1 MLLSNYNYDNCR
13 LFSYVPLL
21 VLYEKKK
28 KKKPTCLA
36 TFNECEGKHAMT

>member
-28 KKKPTCLA
+28 KKKSLLVLLLLM
-36 TFNECEGKHAMT
+36 NVKGSMQ

>member
-1 MLLSNYNYDNCR
+1 MPLSNSNYDYCR
-13 LFSYVPLL
+13 LFSYAPLL

-28 KKKPTCLA
+28 NPTCLS